1 MEKPPGE
8 ALASAVIWVGSTLLA
23 RLMEYTDLVPTYLH
37 QAGWVGVSSTK
48 EQWSLAQLPY
58 LERVAP
64 IPAILAV
71 ALKIVNLLP
80 PRMSLVFFKLLSLCW
95 SIAQVSLCGPFRAAP
110 PPFAAL
116 VSLGHNSCCFLQPRY
131 RDFFFWHTHR

>member
-8 ALASAVIWVGSTLLA
+8 ALASTVIWVGSTLLA
-23 RLMEYTDLVPTYLH
+23 RLMEYTDLVPTYLY
-37 QAGWVGVSSTK
+37 QAGWVGEFNKGTMEPGRTSIPGKSCPNPCHSS
-48 EQWSLAQLPY
+48 
-58 LERVAP
+58 
-64 IPAILAV
+64 V

-116 VSLGHNSCCFLQPRY
+116 VSLGHNSCWFLQPRY